1 MRRLGSVGPDVSAI
15 GLGAWEAGGS
25 AWGPG
30 PPDHEVVRAM
40 HAGFEAGINWVDT
53 AELYGGGRSEEV
65 VGQAVKGRDDVLVFT
80 KVAPDGSG
88 VHRAGVR
95 KAAEGSLRRL
105 RRDVIDVYQVH
116 WHDERVPLEETW
128 EAMAR
133 LVEDELVRFAGVSNF
148 SATQIQRC
156 EAIMHVDSLQPHF
169 SMLHQE
175 GREDLLPFCAAN
187 GTGIVCYGPLAYG
200 LLAGAVTR
208 DSRFG
213 PDDWRGGGLGVGY
226 YDELFAPAVLE
237 SNIEIVEDL
246 RAIADGLGIT
256 LAQLALAWVL
266 HQEGV
271 TGAIAGSRSPR
282 HVVENAA
289 AGSVDLN
296 AQVLEEI
303 EVVLE

>member
-1 MRRLGSVGPDVSAI
+1 MI
-15 GLGAWEAGGS
+15 GFGAWEAGGVG
-25 AWGPG
+25 WGPG
-30 PPDHEVVRAM
+30 PPEEKVLGAM
-40 HAGFEAGINWVDT
+40 HAGFDAGITWVDT

-65 VGQAVKGRDDVLVFT
+65 VGQAMKGRDDLLVFT

-88 VHRAGVR
+88 VDSAGVR
-95 KAAEGSLRRL
+95 KGAEGSLRRL
-105 RRDVIDVYQVH
+105 GRDVIDVYQVH

-148 SATQIQRC
+148 SETQIQRC

-169 SMLHQE
+169 SLLHQE
-175 GREDLLPFCAAN
+175 GRGDLFPFCRAN

-200 LLAGAVTR
+200 LLTGVVTR
-208 DSRFG
+208 DTRFG
-213 PDDWRGGGLGVGY
+213 PDDWRSGGLGVGY

-237 SNIEIVEDL
+237 ANIAIVEDL
-246 RAIADGLGIT
+246 RAIADGLGMT

-271 TGAIAGSRSPR
+271 AGAIAGSRSAQ
-282 HVVENAA
+282 HMAENAA
-289 AGSVDLN
+289 AGSLELGADD
-296 AQVLEEI
+296 LEEI
-303 EVVLE
+303 EVVLAKLGQ